1 MEIEKTN
8 ERRVISVSTTDS
20 TSGII
25 ANGEATF
32 QSGKLT
38 SVNLDLIRN
47 KDEHTAEHIGSAQYE
62 QGSNTQEFLHV
73 YSEAPGSIDAIYGIM
88 RAVVGDL
95 TAETV

>member
-1 MEIEKTN
+1 MDISKTN

-38 SVNLDLIRN
+38 SVNLDFIHN
-47 KDEHTAEHIGSAQYE
+47 KDEHTAEHIGSAQY
-62 QGSNTQEFLHV
+62 GNNTQEFLHV
-73 YSEAPGSIDAIYGIM
+73 YSDSPGRLGDIYGIA
-88 RAVVGDL
+88 REVIADL

>member
-1 MEIEKTN
+1 MDISKTN

-38 SVNLDLIRN
+38 SVNLDFIHN
-47 KDEHTAEHIGSAQYE
+47 KDEHTDEHIGSAQY
-62 QGSNTQEFLHV
+62 GSNTQEFLNV
-73 YSEAPGSIDAIYGIM
+73 WSDSPGFIDAIYGIM